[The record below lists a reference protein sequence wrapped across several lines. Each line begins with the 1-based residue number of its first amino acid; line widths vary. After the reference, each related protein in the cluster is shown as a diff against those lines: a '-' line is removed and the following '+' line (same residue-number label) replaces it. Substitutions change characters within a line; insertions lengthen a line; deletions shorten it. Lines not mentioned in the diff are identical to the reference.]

1 MPKRRKAAWSRVYTG
16 PANAA
21 ESAVVGKP
29 DPLRGEIVKAYV
41 TLAAEFEASEDLVR
55 ELQDFVKK
63 QTAPYKCP
71 RESSIRDELPK
82 TISGKIRR
90 VELRATAKAEADAEA
105 R

>member
-1 MPKRRKAAWSRVYTG
+1 MPDAG
-16 PANAA
+16 HLLEHPAVA

-41 TLAAEFEASEDLVR
+41 TLAAEFEASENLVR

-71 RESSIRDELPK
+71 REISIRDELPK
-82 TISGKIRR
+82 TISGKIRP
-90 VELRATAKAEADAEA
+90 VELRAAAKAEADAEA